1 MTDLFRIL
9 RQTTAD
15 DILGAL
21 CLFAMVP
28 ILLFL
33 AAAFGG

>member
-1 MTDLFRIL
+1 MTDLLRIL

-15 DILGAL
+15 DIIGAL
-21 CLFAMVP
+21 CVCAMVP